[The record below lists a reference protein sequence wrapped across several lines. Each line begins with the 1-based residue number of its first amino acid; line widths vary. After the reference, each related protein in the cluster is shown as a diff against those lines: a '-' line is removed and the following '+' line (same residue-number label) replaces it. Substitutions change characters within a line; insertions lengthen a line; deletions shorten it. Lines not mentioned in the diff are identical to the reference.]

1 MVDMQVATDR
11 NKEFVSGKD
20 WYFSNLNRSL
30 MTKFYRKLP
39 ANIEDDFKRYNFVQS
54 FFQNQLDKQEILC
67 ESEVTYLT

>member
-30 MTKFYRKLP
+30 MTKFYEKLP

-54 FFQNQLDKQEILC
+54 FF
-67 ESEVTYLT
+67 